1 MSFPANTWKV
11 ALSAVAMWAF
21 VVGCSAI
28 ANAQAAAPQGQTATG
43 KPPYNIV
50 FIIVDQR
57 TYRLLAGPDYSLP
70 GIDAIARH
78 GVRFE
83 NHFIATAMCT
93 PSRATFLTG
102 RPPQYHHVIDQ
113 MQYSYV
119 PTLDPKIPNV
129 ASVLK
134 GLGYKTAYFGK
145 FEMDK
150 ENLYPKPTPFRNR
163 AHRQARRVALCEVEQ
178 SRPRCAAGPQ
188 KQEPR
193 EWARVSNQG
202 PAALV

>member
-11 ALSAVAMWAF
+11 ALSAVAVWAF
-21 VVGCSAI
+21 VVGCRAI

-70 GIDAIARH
+70 AIDTIARH

-83 NHFIATAMCT
+83 NHYIASAMCS

-102 RPPQYHHVIDQ
+102 RPPQFHRVIDQ
-113 MQYSYV
+113 MQYS
-119 PTLDPKIPNV
+119 
-129 ASVLK
+129 SVLK

-150 ENLYPKPTPFRNR
+150 ANLDPKPTVNYST
-163 AHRQARRVALCEVEQ
+163 AEQAYGFDVFSA
-178 SRPRCAAGPQ
+178 SGDT
-188 KQEPR
+188 
-193 EWARVSNQG
+193 N
-202 PAALV
+202 